1 MIADIIK
8 QIKAIGN
15 QEEVK
20 SAINEII
27 EPCMAYANQKINSVV
42 MFFQIIAVL
51 IVCQILAT
59 LFLIINEIRRN
70 STQ

>member
-8 QIKAIGN
+8 QIQAIGN

-20 SAINEII
+20 SAVNEIV
-27 EPCMAYANQKINSVV
+27 EPFMKYANQKIEAIV

-51 IVCQILAT
+51 IICQILAT

-70 STQ
+70 N

>member
-20 SAINEII
+20 SAINEVI
-27 EPCMAYANQKINSVV
+27 EPCMAYANKKIESVV

-51 IVCQILAT
+51 IICQILAT
-59 LFLIINEIRRN
+59 LFLIIK
-70 STQ
+70 T

>member
-8 QIKAIGN
+8 QIKEIGN
-15 QEEVK
+15 REDVK
-20 SAINEII
+20 SSFNEIL
-27 EPCMAYANQKINSVV
+27 EPCINYANKKIEAIV

-51 IVCQILAT
+51 IICQILAT

-70 STQ
+70 SA

>member
-8 QIKAIGN
+8 HITAIGN
-15 QEEVK
+15 QAEVK
-20 SAINEII
+20 SAINEVV
-27 EPCMAYANQKINSVV
+27 EPCLKYANQKIESVV

-51 IVCQILAT
+51 IICQILAT

-70 STQ
+70 SV

>member
-15 QEEVK
+15 QEDVK
-20 SAINEII
+20 SAMNEII
-27 EPCMAYANQKINSVV
+27 EPCMKYANSKIESVI
-42 MFFQIIAVL
+42 MFFQIIAIL
-51 IVCQILAT
+51 IICQILAT

-70 STQ
+70 NL

>member
-15 QEEVK
+15 QDEVK
-20 SAINEII
+20 SAINEVI

-42 MFFQIIAVL
+42 MFF
-51 IVCQILAT
+51 
-59 LFLIINEIRRN
+59 R
-70 STQ
+70 

>member
-20 SAINEII
+20 SAINEVI
-27 EPCMAYANQKINSVV
+27 EPCMKYANQKIEAVV

-51 IVCQILAT
+51 IICQILAT

-70 STQ
+70 N

>member
-20 SAINEII
+20 SAINEVI
-27 EPCMAYANQKINSVV
+27 EPCMAYANKKIESVV

-51 IVCQILAT
+51 IICQILAT

-70 STQ
+70 SA

>member
-15 QEEVK
+15 QDEVK
-20 SAINEII
+20 SAINEVI
-27 EPCMAYANQKINSVV
+27 EPCMAYANQKIEANV

-51 IVCQILAT
+51 IICQILAT

-70 STQ
+70 SA

>member
-15 QEEVK
+15 QEDVK
-20 SAINEII
+20 SAINEVI
-27 EPCMAYANQKINSVV
+27 EPCITYANQKIEAVV
-42 MFFQIIAVL
+42 FFFQIIAIL

-70 STQ
+70 SA

>member
-20 SAINEII
+20 SAINEVI
-27 EPCMAYANQKINSVV
+27 EPCMAYANKKIESVV

-51 IVCQILAT
+51 IICQILAT

-70 STQ
+70 SS

>member
-20 SAINEII
+20 SAINEVI

-42 MFFQIIAVL
+42 MFFQIIAIL

-70 STQ
+70 TR

>member
-15 QEEVK
+15 QAEVK

-27 EPCMAYANQKINSVV
+27 EPCMKYANQKIESVI

-51 IVCQILAT
+51 IICQILAT

-70 STQ
+70 SV

>member
-15 QEEVK
+15 QAEVK
-20 SAINEII
+20 SAINEVV
-27 EPCMAYANQKINSVV
+27 EPCLKYANQKIESVV

-51 IVCQILAT
+51 IICQILAT

-70 STQ
+70 SV

>member
-15 QEEVK
+15 QDEVK

-27 EPCMAYANQKINSVV
+27 EPCMKYANQKIEAIV

-51 IVCQILAT
+51 IICQILAT

-70 STQ
+70 ST

>member
-15 QEEVK
+15 QDEVK
-20 SAINEII
+20 SAINEVI

-51 IVCQILAT
+51 IICQILAT

-70 STQ
+70 SA

>member
-8 QIKAIGN
+8 QIKEIGN
-15 QEEVK
+15 REDVK
-20 SAINEII
+20 SSFNEII
-27 EPCMAYANQKINSVV
+27 EPCLTYANKKIEATV

-51 IVCQILAT
+51 IICQILAT

-70 STQ
+70 SV

>member
-20 SAINEII
+20 SAINEVI

-42 MFFQIIAVL
+42 MFFQVIAVL
-51 IVCQILAT
+51 IICQILAT

-70 STQ
+70 N

>member
-8 QIKAIGN
+8 QIKTIGN
-15 QEEVK
+15 QADVK
-20 SAINEII
+20 SAMNEII
-27 EPCMAYANQKINSVV
+27 EPCIAYANQKIEKIV

-51 IVCQILAT
+51 IICQILAT

-70 STQ
+70 SA

>member
-8 QIKAIGN
+8 QIKTIGN
-15 QEEVK
+15 QADVK
-20 SAINEII
+20 SAMNEII
-27 EPCMAYANQKINSVV
+27 EPCMTYANKKIESVV
-42 MFFQIIAVL
+42 FFFQVIAIL

-70 STQ
+70 TR

>member
-20 SAINEII
+20 SAMNEII
-27 EPCMAYANQKINSVV
+27 EPCMKYANQKIESVI

-51 IVCQILAT
+51 IICQI
-59 LFLIINEIRRN
+59 FLEK
-70 STQ
+70 

>member
-20 SAINEII
+20 SAVNEIV
-27 EPCMAYANQKINSVV
+27 EPFMKYANQKIEAIV

-51 IVCQILAT
+51 IICQILAT

-70 STQ
+70 N

>member
-8 QIKAIGN
+8 QLKAIGN

-20 SAINEII
+20 SAINEVI
-27 EPCMAYANQKINSVV
+27 EPCMAYANQKIESVI

-51 IVCQILAT
+51 IICQILAT

-70 STQ
+70 SV

>member
-8 QIKAIGN
+8 QIKEIGN
-15 QEEVK
+15 REDVK
-20 SAINEII
+20 SSFNEII
-27 EPCMAYANQKINSVV
+27 EPCMAYANKKIESVL

-51 IVCQILAT
+51 IICQILAT

-70 STQ
+70 SA

>member
-15 QEEVK
+15 QDEVK
-20 SAINEII
+20 SAINEVI
-27 EPCMAYANQKINSVV
+27 EPCMKYANQKIEAIV

-51 IVCQILAT
+51 IICQILAT

-70 STQ
+70 N

>member
-1 MIADIIK
+1 MRADIIK
-8 QIKAIGN
+8 QLKAIGN

-20 SAINEII
+20 SAINEVI
-27 EPCMAYANQKINSVV
+27 EPCMAYANQKIESVI

-51 IVCQILAT
+51 IICQILAT

-70 STQ
+70 SV

>member
-15 QEEVK
+15 QAEVK
-20 SAINEII
+20 SAINEVV
-27 EPCMAYANQKINSVV
+27 EPCLKYANKKIESVV

-51 IVCQILAT
+51 IICQILAT

-70 STQ
+70 SV

>member
-8 QIKAIGN
+8 QLKAIGN
-15 QEEVK
+15 QDEVK
-20 SAINEII
+20 SAVNEII
-27 EPCMAYANQKINSVV
+27 EPCMAYANQKISSVV
-42 MFFQIIAVL
+42 MFFQVIAVL

-70 STQ
+70 SI

>member
-8 QIKAIGN
+8 QIKAIGS
-15 QEEVK
+15 QDDVK
-20 SAINEII
+20 SAMNELI
-27 EPCMAYANQKINSVV
+27 EPCINYANKKIDAIV

-51 IVCQILAT
+51 IICQILAT

-70 STQ
+70 SA